1 MARRDPTIDLPLQ
14 DDTTLAAVVTAAEA
28 AAPEDAAE
36 ARAPGVAEV
45 VATTP
50 APAAQAPAR
59 TRKPSMSLDHPLV
72 QDIMFNP
79 RRWRIWPTVAVLRW
93 LLRQAPVGMRRLVYR
108 SLPSLGFATSEI
120 EDVAIQTSGSGGV
133 ELTLGAPGIATD
145 GSPLPSAD
153 ISRIIADRE
162 RGGGLGL
169 WLDMPGDRFM
179 HQAELSMARHN
190 AAFALATGGN
200 IRAAEAAADLVGR
213 SAPLAADAG
222 GVLMS
227 AWRREPVGAL
237 GLAAMFMGT
246 ASATG
251 LASVLGAF
259 TSLTV
264 LIEEFAGAEVP
275 VLRPTQV
282 GGRFGAM
289 LGTKC
294 VLPSA
299 GVAVVVRGG
308 SQVSARQ
315 WAQQRRRRASL
326 YLLARTYIGS
336 HVPLVRVFLTL
347 DAGNAPP
354 AQLGHAALGGL
365 AVLGKASENVRL
377 PLAADSPTAT

>member
-1 MARRDPTIDLPLQ
+1 MAKGDPTIDFPLGEES
-14 DDTTLAAVVTAAEA
+14 VPAAEESPREI
-28 AAPEDAAE
+28 APPAEAEDAEEPAIAATE
-36 ARAPGVAEV
+36 VSAPV
-45 VATTP
+45 P
-50 APAAQAPAR
+50 APPIAARP
-59 TRKPSMSLDHPLV
+59 TRPKLSLDHPLV

-93 LLRQAPVGMRRLVYR
+93 LLRQAPIGMRRLVYR

-120 EDVAIQTSGSGGV
+120 EDVAIQTSGTGGV
-133 ELTLGAPGIATD
+133 ELILGAPGIATD

-222 GVLMS
+222 GVLLS
-227 AWRREPVGAL
+227 AWQREPAGAL
-237 GLAAMFMGT
+237 GLAAMFIGS

-259 TSLTV
+259 TSLSV

-275 VLRPTQV
+275 VLRPSRV

-289 LGTKC
+289 IGTKC

-308 SQVSARQ
+308 SLVSAQ
-315 WAQQRRRRASL
+315 DWAQQRRRRASL

-336 HVPLVRVFLTL
+336 HVPQVRIFLTL
-347 DAGNAPP
+347 DASNAPP
-354 AQLGHAALGGL
+354 AKLGLAALGGL